1 MSNNGDGVACTCDL
15 DPCLCAASRRAFRL
29 RRDTEE
35 VIVPESYP
43 VTFRT
48 NYGTRDVVSIHDAA
62 RSLDVDGIRQAL
74 AAGVSPDLRHNTFG
88 RTALHFAA
96 AAVSEQ
102 DNFSLSS
109 REYYPFDP
117 LVRISVDRR
126 VGEEDVAVQL
136 KVRSLRVT
144 VRGEVLLDSPLK
156 GRCIDPV
163 QCSWL
168 LDYTSGQYYRDSK
181 AIILRLR
188 DLDAKTW
195 PRRLERTL
203 PGLAAPQERA
213 EACVAA
219 LIQAGASVNIKDND
233 GLTPLHCAG
242 VFPGRPGVCQML
254 CAAGADVDARNAE
267 GWTPLSY
274 AISSSDCIAV
284 LLAAGARVD
293 VVTVAPHRTLR
304 RTPWCLYRQA
314 IHNGVGDRQTSV
326 NDIGNWPCT
335 QFGFPDPRAYPLF
348 LRAGAT
354 FSCPKYFRHYH
365 RPSSQ
370 FRMMEQYVQRVAAA
384 GGFPAYERAHLVRV
398 TKTVESKLGLPA
410 RPARLVVEYWLH
422 AGFY

>member
-15 DPCLCAASRRAFRL
+15 DPCLCAASRRAFML

-35 VIVPESYP
+35 VIVPENYP

-74 AAGVSPDLRHNTFG
+74 AAGVSPDLRHNTSG

-117 LVRISVDRR
+117 LVRIYVDPR
-126 VGEEDVAVQL
+126 VREEDVAIRL

-254 CAAGADVDARNAE
+254 CAAGADVEGRDND

-274 AISSSDCIAV
+274 ALSSYDCIAV
-284 LLAAGARVD
+284 LLAAGARID
-293 VVTVAPHRTLR
+293 AVTPHRGNTAVGH
-304 RTPWCLYRQA
+304 TPWSVYRQA
-314 IHNGVGDRQTSV
+314 LHQGSGSL
-326 NDIGNWPCT
+326 PCE
-335 QFGFPDPRAYPLF
+335 FAPDLRAYPLF
-348 LRAGAT
+348 IRAGAT
-354 FSCPKYFRHYH
+354 LGPSTYFSRITTI
-365 RPSSQ
+365 Q
-370 FRMMEQYVQRVAAA
+370 QYVQRVTAA

-398 TKTVESKLGLPA
+398 TKTVESKLRLPA
-410 RPARLVVEYWLH
+410 RPARLVAEYWLH